1 MNNKWINYLI
11 AMVVIIIGG
20 FVLFNLAFLSLGIMS
35 DFNNIEL
42 DSLVIFGGYLISL
55 IVLFGIAKYALSANL
70 AKDTIIAT
78 LLTLPLMVIIVSI
91 GIRMH
96 LQPDY
101 LIIGVCALVFLP
113 IIIVMQRL
121 KLSWVYWLACGYVMA
136 LGLLIMIFD
145 IQI

>member
-1 MNNKWINYLI
+1 MNNKWINY
-11 AMVVIIIGG
+11 MFPVVVIIIGG
-20 FVLFNLAFLSLGIMS
+20 FVLFNLAFMSLGIFF
-35 DFNNIEL
+35 DLNNIEL
-42 DSLVIFGGYLISL
+42 DSLLLFGGYLVSA
-55 IVLFGIAKYALSANL
+55 IVLFGITRYFLPKKE

-101 LIIGVCALVFLP
+101 LIIGLCALVFLP
-113 IIIVMQRL
+113 IIIAIKRL
-121 KLSWVYWLACGYVMA
+121 KLSWVYWLACGYVII